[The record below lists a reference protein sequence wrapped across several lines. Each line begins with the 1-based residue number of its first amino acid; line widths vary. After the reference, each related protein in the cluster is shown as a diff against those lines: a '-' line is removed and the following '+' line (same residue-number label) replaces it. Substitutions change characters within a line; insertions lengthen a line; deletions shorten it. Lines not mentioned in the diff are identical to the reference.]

1 MPPAGSSC
9 ALSRDSGAWRFA
21 HLLRAPHRLAFA
33 AGALLLALSALWW
46 AALQWAGA
54 EAAPRALPPSLV
66 HGLLMSFGFMPLFFA
81 GFLFTA
87 GPKWL
92 GRPAVPAAAL
102 LPALLPMLAG
112 WIVFLLAAHGRDEA
126 FGRSLG
132 AIGLSAVLLGWTGVL
147 RRFGA
152 LLSASEVNDRL
163 HARLVLAAGSLGA
176 AAIGLAAWGIA
187 AGELTVVRA
196 ATQLG
201 LWGFIGGVFVAAGH
215 RMIPFFSGDAVPAL
229 AAWRPQWLLAGLLA
243 VLGFEGL
250 AGAAEALQL
259 VSGRGW
265 AAVRAAVELPAGLGL
280 VALAIHWRATRGA
293 RARLLVMLHAG
304 FSWLGVALLLFG
316 LSNAVA
322 AALGEPSFIR
332 LAALHAFTMG
342 FLGTTMFTMV
352 GRISTGHGGRIVA
365 ADDPAWRLFWLL
377 QAAIVMRLA
386 AALVAPLDAAWGQ
399 VLLTTAALAWAGACI
414 AWALRYGRWY
424 GTPRPDGRAG

>member
-1 MPPAGSSC
+1 MRSAGSPC
-9 ALSRDSGAWRFA
+9 ALAREPDAWRFA

-33 AGALLLALSALWW
+33 AAALLLALSALWW
-46 AALQWAGA
+46 AALQLAGP
-54 EAAPRALPPSLV
+54 EAAPRALPAPLV
-66 HGLLMSFGFMPLFFA
+66 HGLVMSFGFMPLFFA

-102 LPALLPMLAG
+102 LRPLLPLLAG
-112 WIVFLLAAHGRDEA
+112 WGVFLLAAHGRDPA

-132 AIGLSAVLLGWTGVL
+132 AIGLAAVLLGWAGVL

-152 LLSASEVNDRL
+152 LLAASDATDKL
-163 HARLVLAAGSLGA
+163 HARLLLAAGGLGA

-187 AGELTVVRA
+187 AGEHAVVRA

-201 LWGFIGGVFVAAGH
+201 LWGFVGGVFVVAAH
-215 RMIPFFSGDAVPAL
+215 RMIPFFSGDAMPAL
-229 AAWRPQWLLAGLLA
+229 AAWQPNWLLAGLLG
-243 VLGFEGL
+243 VLGFEGV
-250 AGAAEALQL
+250 AAAAEALQPTA
-259 VSGRGW
+259 GPGW
-265 AAVRAAVELPAGLGL
+265 ALVRAAVEVPAGLGL
-280 VALAIHWRATRGA
+280 LVLAVRWRTTPGA
-293 RARLLVMLHAG
+293 RARLLVMLWAG
-304 FSWLGVALLLFG
+304 FGWLGIALTLFG

-377 QAAIVMRLA
+377 QAAIGLRLA
-386 AALVAPLDAAWGQ
+386 AALAAAVDAAAGHA
-399 VLLTTAALAWAGACI
+399 LLTAAALTWAGACV